1 LSRNLERLRFFLK
14 KIQKMSSFAS
24 SSSSTSAGSPHP
36 VIQTKLNKLNEAF
49 LKTLD
54 ISMSQLT
61 ESDFQECF
69 SKALSNDVNKQLLN
83 SFYRI
88 YVNIISEVGRKL
100 ENEEFPRI
108 NTEHNLKETLEVLHQ
123 LPPSASSS
131 SPSEGNGPVSAVDDP
146 NKQFRA
152 LIKAVKRSEVDDL
165 NNGIKFLEGEIKK
178 SKDLS
183 GRLRTQMV
191 NEIEALNEE
200 NMKLLHA
207 SNQS

>member
-1 LSRNLERLRFFLK
+1 LRFEILK
-14 KIQKMSSFAS
+14 KFKNMSSFPSSAS
-24 SSSSTSAGSPHP
+24 SSSTNSTHP
-36 VIQTKLNKLNEAF
+36 VIQTKLKKLNEAF

-61 ESDFQECF
+61 ETDFQECF
-69 SKALSNDVNKQLLN
+69 SNTTGNAEALNILYGNYGK
-83 SFYRI
+83 
-88 YVNIISEVGRKL
+88 YVNLISEVGRKL
-100 ENEEFPRI
+100 EHEDFPRI
-108 NTEHNLKETLEVLHQ
+108 NSEHNLKETLEVLHQ
-123 LPPSASSS
+123 LPPSNTSSNTSQGGAS
-131 SPSEGNGPVSAVDDP
+131 VSAVEDP
-146 NKQFRA
+146 KKQFRA
-152 LIKAVKRSEVDDL
+152 LIKAVKRSEIDDL
-165 NNGIKFLEGEIKK
+165 NNGIRFLEGEIKK